1 MTNRVGP
8 GVTSLVWRIE
18 CVHGGLVLA
27 AAGAAG
33 FAMGRA
39 GATSVLFGG
48 ALIWA
53 NLWLFKQLF
62 GFLIR
67 RQPTRQRLAIALLF
81 AKLPVLWGLFWLVA
95 RARLIVIEGVGLAA
109 GITCFPAAV
118 VLVVLAWRPRPEI

>member
-1 MTNRVGP
+1 
-8 GVTSLVWRIE
+8 
-18 CVHGGLVLA
+18 VHGGLVLA

-62 GFLIR
+62 GFLVR

-95 RARLIVIEGVGLAA
+95 RARLIVIEGAGLAA